1 MEKIKII
8 TDSTADLPQ
17 YILKKYDI
25 EVLPLII
32 NFGEES
38 YRDGIDIDTYTLFNK
53 MENSSIFP
61 VTAQVNPQ
69 VFLDCYS
76 SYIKKGT

>member
-8 TDSTADLPQ
+8 TDSTADLPE

-38 YRDGIDIDTYTLFNK
+38 YRDGIDIDIYTLFNK
-53 MENSSIFP
+53 MENSSIFSCNGSSKS
-61 VTAQVNPQ
+61 TG
-69 VFLDCYS
+69 VFRLL
-76 SYIKKGT
+76 